1 MAGCH
6 VPVPWQGG
14 LTPTFGSLAQ
24 FRSGVWRHSIREFG
38 CKINYSPRILLH
50 SSCIIILF

>member
-24 FRSGVWRHSIREFG
+24 FRSGVWRNVIRNFVPPKFRNLKPPEIG
-38 CKINYSPRILLH
+38 KVK
-50 SSCIIILF
+50 